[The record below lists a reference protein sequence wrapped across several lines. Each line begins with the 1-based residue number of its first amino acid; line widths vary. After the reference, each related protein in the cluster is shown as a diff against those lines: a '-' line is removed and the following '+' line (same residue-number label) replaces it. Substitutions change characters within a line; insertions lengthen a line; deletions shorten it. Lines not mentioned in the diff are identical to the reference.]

1 MAEHEGWY
9 VQAKVD
15 ISGLLQANKAT
26 TALVANL
33 KKVDSGLS
41 GLKPNESLA
50 KSVKAADIATASYI
64 ERLKSAGRNYDA
76 DKQQAKL
83 YEEQIDRL
91 TNRQKG
97 LTRELENIAEKSG
110 KTSDAY
116 QIQKARINQTAT
128 AINNFKKDLQDTQ
141 RDMDRIK
148 PTVFNKLTSGANRAV
163 RAGDKMKETLHDGW
177 DRIKGGAIAAGAG
190 VTAFT
195 GAAIK
200 GAREAGTLQQRYREI
215 NNLAVLG
222 GEKQREV
229 TRSIARMQEQG
240 RNISI
245 RYGKSQQEIAEGY
258 EDLVK
263 RGYSTKQAL
272 GALKTE
278 VQASVASGDKFSDV
292 TTVSSQVL
300 DAFGMRANST
310 AKMLKNT
317 KRVVNEL
324 AYSADA
330 TSTGFSDIGVAM
342 SYVGSTAKANH
353 VSLAQTASALGV
365 LSNNGLEADKA
376 GTALR
381 GTINGLTNQINNIG
395 KKNSIFDKLGIKK
408 SEMVDAHGNLKSLSH
423 DMAVLYQHIQAH
435 SSGSSQQNGFFKSIF
450 GTTGMNGAMILA
462 KDSKEVQN
470 LTDRTAKAGRTG
482 SYVAQLAAKNMGTA
496 QGATASAK
504 QAMNAFTITIGKA
517 VLPALN
523 EASNALAKFL
533 LSKDGEQFQHNV
545 GHVVGDF
552 AETLINLIKFAS
564 THKTTMKL
572 IGGGFLVGYGTVKTA
587 EALSFV
593 GKLYQQYRSLADL
606 NPKIASLGKTT
617 SQLVSG
623 STGFKNMTKGAKLAV
638 GVSAVFSAAQIGSDF
653 YQAATAKNATQR
665 IKSAGA
671 GIGGI
676 LGGAIGGVVGGPI
689 GAQIGVELGQAMG
702 PSAAKSFGKAF
713 SGHAA
718 KYFVYG
724 SNGSKSNGR
733 YSRQA
738 ERYTHDGYYRVS
750 NSRIKGRTPLYEYD
764 DNGYYNTRTHKY
776 TDQRSLAERSWGMSH
791 RLNTQSIAHPHNLWD
806 LIAGSGDLLWN
817 TAGHL
822 GDKDFWHRS
831 RQGIMAS
838 EKGSWLDWS
847 GFFNWVRKPKAGE
860 SRNYNPL
867 AGPAKGVASWWNNT
881 AKNTKI
887 DWGPFDL
894 SKWMNGFKPSVHG
907 RAPKHAELKTQGIL
921 PPINGKK
928 WASGIVKDAQKG
940 FKGFPKFT
948 RDLGGKSSKWF
959 KSKWK
964 GMEAWGKKTKG
975 NAQSGFHGFE
985 GWTSKLSGKANRWFK
1000 GKWHG
1005 MSIWGSRTRKNAQ
1018 NGFHGFEKWSGQLS
1032 GNANRWFKSKWK
1044 GMKSWSAGIHKDVQ
1058 AGWNGFKK
1066 WLGGLGT
1073 AAVNLFKKPFEGL
1086 SKWVN
1091 DHIPKPVKAV
1101 MGGIGKGISWAK
1113 GKLTGK
1119 AHANGGAIR
1128 NNHAALVGEAG
1139 PELAYKPYANNVRLL
1154 GANGPE
1160 FTKVH
1165 AGEHIL
1171 NASDT
1176 AKVMSG
1182 GLGNGVT
1189 LKGYANG
1196 TTGLSKTSK
1205 NVSKDYKSMAQ
1216 SSSKALNKLVK
1227 TNKSSWSKIKKNAG
1241 SSTGSM
1247 VRKNHSDW
1255 SKVASQTSKLT
1266 AKARK
1271 EATSNYSDMR
1281 SSVSKQMDNMHTSVV
1296 KTANS
1301 TAKGFGKAMDKTV
1314 DYAKSA
1320 MSDTMGEMNKGI
1332 RGIDKVL
1339 SQFGGNGQ
1347 VIKPVHF
1354 AQGSDS
1360 NGRLLHNTI
1369 AMVNDDYGN
1378 RQEAVVKRSG
1388 DIWIPRGARRVIPM
1402 EAGDGVLNGTQT
1414 RQLANAWGLKHFAK
1428 GSGVS
1433 HSELKKIASRGQE
1446 NPAKSFAEMF
1456 TSNIKVSGAALNKG
1470 TTNLGKNSATHYG
1483 NPWSTAMWQVINDA
1497 IGSANGKGGTREAF
1511 LKYAE
1516 SHFTGVPY
1524 QMGAMSKRLSDC
1536 SGMVAQALEHFG
1548 IDIGRTTVAMQHS
1561 AGVQNLGK
1569 NINKTVPGDL
1579 VIFGHGTGAAG
1590 HVGIIKNPQRGTM
1603 FNETPPHARVTSI
1616 ASDTGMGYSFYR
1628 VRGLHNAVKSHK
1640 AQKADS
1646 RLVKLAKSELGSS
1659 AIKWIKDHLGDDF
1672 GTLGNFKIGGDLRD
1686 KARALA
1692 GGLKKLDPRATKNGI
1707 AAVLGNW
1714 NFESGGLN
1722 PGAINPG
1729 GGASG
1734 LGQWL
1739 GGRKANLMAFAHRH
1753 GTSWRN
1759 AGTQLSFAVKGE
1771 GSDSA
1776 ILRSILEGRGS
1787 VASLANKFSA
1797 EWERGGYNAQHVA
1810 GAMQIRKALGFAKG
1824 GNHYGRTP
1832 FIAGEHGPE
1841 LITAN
1846 GPVHVDT
1853 HEETKRKVRDL
1864 ADSFK
1869 PRKVTT
1875 TTRAGRQPITIN
1887 INFNGN
1893 IGGSD
1898 ADMRRMANVARREV
1912 ARAFEDLLDHG
1923 EGSDES
1929 IY

>member
-76 DKQQAKL
+76 DKQQSKL

-177 DRIKGGAIAAGAG
+177 GRIKGGAIAAGAG

-200 GAREAGTLQQRYREI
+200 GAREAGALQQRYREI

-533 LSKDGEQFQHNV
+533 LSKDGKQFQKDV
-545 GHVVGDF
+545 GGAIGHVANQLVAF
-552 AETLINLIKFAS
+552 IKWGS
-564 THKTTMKL
+564 THKGELKA
-572 IGGGFLVGYGTVKTA
+572 IGGAILAGYSVTKGLEFVAFLGKVKEAVDDLKGAPAILDGISTATQGLSTAKSVGFHLPGKQILSKLSLKKGPATVIEEGSKVK
-587 EALSFV
+587 SP
-593 GKLYQQYRSLADL
+593 GIIRRSLANTKATVKDIPYML
-606 NPKIASLGKTT
+606 PGSEKVAKVVRPVFHPIQAVKATRVGRGLTSVGERVASTKVGSRVLGLAKGVGTGMNVMAGVGVAASSGYDIYSALKTKNKKSRFTKLGK
-617 SQLVSG
+617 
-623 STGFKNMTKGAKLAV
+623 
-638 GVSAVFSAAQIGSDF
+638 
-653 YQAATAKNATQR
+653 
-665 IKSAGA
+665 
-671 GIGGI
+671 GI
-676 LGGAIGGVVGGPI
+676 GGAIGGGIGLYFGGPFGATI
-689 GAQIGVELGQAMG
+689 GTMLGKIAGGWAGRMVSGFRKSKFGKAIKKTFSQTWYSVKLTAKG
-702 PSAAKSFGKAF
+702 AFKSVSKDLRGLTKSFGFNFKKMDKSTKPLQNFFKA
-713 SGHAA
+713 G
-718 KYFVYG
+718 FVAVVRTGIKLVG
-724 SNGSKSNGR
+724 STLKRG
-733 YSRQA
+733 
-738 ERYTHDGYYRVS
+738 
-750 NSRIKGRTPLYEYD
+750 IKVVVGLF
-764 DNGYYNTRTHKY
+764 H
-776 TDQRSLAERSWGMSH
+776 SLTSAVKFV
-791 RLNTQSIAHPHNLWD
+791 AHVVRGTFAVVND
-806 LIAGSGDLLWN
+806 LIHGKWAKAW
-817 TAGHL
+817 
-822 GDKDFWHRS
+822 KDFKKF
-831 RQGIMAS
+831 GTAAIN
-838 EKGSWLDWS
+838 D
-847 GFFNWVRKPKAGE
+847 F
-860 SRNYNPL
+860 
-867 AGPAKGVASWWNNT
+867 KGVLSGLWKAVKNTFGWIGDT
-881 AKNTKI
+881 AKNV
-887 DWGPFDL
+887 WNF
-894 SKWMNGFKPSVHG
+894 
-907 RAPKHAELKTQGIL
+907 
-921 PPINGKK
+921 
-928 WASGIVKDAQKG
+928 
-940 FKGFPKFT
+940 
-948 RDLGGKSSKWF
+948 
-959 KSKWK
+959 
-964 GMEAWGKKTKG
+964 
-975 NAQSGFHGFE
+975 
-985 GWTSKLSGKANRWFK
+985 LSGKSWNVSSQK
-1000 GKWHG
+1000 
-1005 MSIWGSRTRKNAQ
+1005 SSPNVKNA
-1018 NGFHGFEKWSGQLS
+1018 N
-1032 GNANRWFKSKWK
+1032 
-1044 GMKSWSAGIHKDVQ
+1044 
-1058 AGWNGFKK
+1058 
-1066 WLGGLGT
+1066 
-1073 AAVNLFKKPFEGL
+1073 AAVARMRNGSARTYRAPRSSAATRNVAANNYAISHLKT
-1086 SKWVN
+1086 
-1091 DHIPKPVKAV
+1091 HAR
-1101 MGGIGKGISWAK
+1101 GGQITATHG
-1113 GKLTGK
+1113 
-1119 AHANGGAIR
+1119 
-1128 NNHAALVGEAG
+1128 ALVGEAG

-1171 NASDT
+1171 NARDT

-1196 TTGLSKTSK
+1196 TTGLSNTSK

-1216 SSSKALNKLVK
+1216 SSSKSLNKLVK
-1227 TNKSSWSKIKKNAG
+1227 TNRSSWSKIKKNAG

-1320 MSDTMGEMNKGI
+1320 MSGTMGEMNKGI

-1360 NGRLLHNTI
+1360 NGRLTKNTL
-1369 AMVNDDYGN
+1369 AVVNDATSGP
-1378 RQEAVVKRSG
+1378 RQEALVSPDNRLYL
-1388 DIWIPRGARRVIPM
+1388 PRGENVKLMLPR
-1402 EAGDGVLNGTQT
+1402 GWGVLNGTQT
-1414 RQLANAWGLKHFAK
+1414 QQVAKKAGVQHFAK

-1433 HSELKKIASRGQE
+1433 HSELRKLAERANADPSRWFKSAYSE
-1446 NPAKSFAEMF
+1446 NLKFRGSDLA
-1456 TSNIKVSGAALNKG
+1456 KG
-1470 TTNLGKNSATHYG
+1470 TTSLGDRSSTKYG
-1483 NPWSTAMWQVINDA
+1483 NPWSTALWGVINKQIDSDG
-1497 IGSANGKGGTREAF
+1497 GSINAKGL
-1511 LKYAE
+1511 LKAVEKYGEGHKYVWGA
-1516 SHFTGVPY
+1516 TGP
-1524 QMGAMSKRLSDC
+1524 STFDC
-1536 SGMVAQALEHFG
+1536 SGLVMYALKHAYGINYPHFSG
-1548 IDIGRTTVAMQHS
+1548 SQYSMTSHISRNEARM
-1561 AGVQNLGK
+1561 
-1569 NINKTVPGDL
+1569 GDL
-1579 VIFGHGTGAAG
+1579 VFWGPGGSD
-1590 HVGIIKNPQRGTM
+1590 HVGVYAGGNKYFSAESPAQGIHMNTLNSVVGKGKPLFG
-1603 FNETPPHARVTSI
+1603 RVK
-1616 ASDTGMGYSFYR
+1616 GMPSP
-1628 VRGLHNAVKSHK
+1628 KSAAKHPV
-1640 AQKADS
+1640 KADS
-1646 RLVKLAKSELGSS
+1646 RLTALVKRELGAS
-1659 AIKWIKDHLGDDF
+1659 ALKWIKNNLGDEGGGF
-1672 GTLGNFKIGGDLRD
+1672 GNPAGDGVNRWRKYITRAASQMHTSVSNSEISKILSMISAESSGNPTITQQIQDVNSAAGDPAQGLLQFIPPTFNTFAAKGHHKI
-1686 KARALA
+1686 
-1692 GGLKKLDPRATKNGI
+1692 KNGYDQLL
-1707 AAVLGNW
+1707 ALFNDSNW
-1714 NFESGGLN
+1714 RSD
-1722 PGAINPG
+1722 IHYG
-1729 GGASG
+1729 GGWG
-1734 LGQWL
+1734 PTG
-1739 GGRKANLMAFAHRH
+1739 HR
-1753 GTSWRN
+1753 R
-1759 AGTQLSFAVKGE
+1759 
-1771 GSDSA
+1771 
-1776 ILRSILEGRGS
+1776 
-1787 VASLANKFSA
+1787 
-1797 EWERGGYNAQHVA
+1797 
-1810 GAMQIRKALGFAKG
+1810 FAKG
-1824 GNHYGRTP
+1824 GRHITGP
-1832 FIAGEHGPE
+1832 FIAGERGPE
-1841 LITAN
+1841 LITPD
-1846 GPVHVDT
+1846 GPVRVDT
-1853 HEETKRKVRDL
+1853 HEQTKRKVRDL

-1898 ADMRRMANVARREV
+1898 SDMRRMANVARREV